1 MLALLAVLWAPAP
14 ALRDNPNQVR
24 AGLEIDQIDEEHTIL
39 TYVEQIE
46 KLRLFEAHP
55 TITRPHDA
63 TVEWWADADA
73 HRALTRRG

>member
-1 MLALLAVLWAPAP
+1 M
-14 ALRDNPNQVR
+14 
-24 AGLEIDQIDEEHTIL
+24 EIDQIDEEHTIL

>member
-1 MLALLAVLWAPAP
+1 MALIYHDPFLKLWVPP
-14 ALRDNPNQVR
+14 CHPIQVR